1 MAEENSDFMNKIQSL
16 LNSDSLPENV
26 KEMLGNLNTNTNTDS
41 ATSHSSKENAQTNNI
56 SEETIANMMNMLK
69 NSNSTKEISS
79 SSSNIDMGTIL
90 KMKAIMDK
98 INSKDDPRAN
108 LLLSLKPYLNENRKG
123 KVEQY
128 IQLFNMSKI
137 MDIFQSNGGDK
148 KK

>member
-16 LNSDSLPENV
+16 LNSDSLPENI
-26 KEMLGNLNTNTNTDS
+26 KEMLGNLNTNTNNDN

-69 NSNSTKEISS
+69 NSSTKENTS

>member
-16 LNSDSLPENV
+16 LNSDSLPENI
-26 KEMLGNLNTNTNTDS
+26 KEMLENFNTNTNNDN

-69 NSNSTKEISS
+69 NSSTKENTS

>member
-26 KEMLGNLNTNTNTDS
+26 KEMLGNLNTNTNTDN

-69 NSNSTKEISS
+69 NSSTKENTS

>member
-16 LNSDSLPENV
+16 LNSDSLPGNI

-41 ATSHSSKENAQTNNI
+41 ATSHSSKENAQTNNL

-69 NSNSTKEISS
+69 NSSTKENTS

>member
-69 NSNSTKEISS
+69 NSNSTKENSS

-98 INSKDDPRAN
+98 INSKDDPRTN

>member
-16 LNSDSLPENV
+16 LNSDSLPENI
-26 KEMLGNLNTNTNTDS
+26 KEMLENLNTNTNNDN

-69 NSNSTKEISS
+69 NSSIKENTS

>member
-16 LNSDSLPENV
+16 LNSDSLPGNI

-69 NSNSTKEISS
+69 NSSTKENTS

>member
-16 LNSDSLPENV
+16 LNSDSLPENI
-26 KEMLGNLNTNTNTDS
+26 KEMLENLNTNTNNDN

-56 SEETIANMMNMLK
+56 SETIANMMNMLK
-69 NSNSTKEISS
+69 NSSTKENTS

>member
-16 LNSDSLPENV
+16 LNSDSLPENI
-26 KEMLGNLNTNTNTDS
+26 KEMLENLNTNTNNDN

-56 SEETIANMMNMLK
+56 PEETIANMMNMLK
-69 NSNSTKEISS
+69 NSSTKENTS

>member
-1 MAEENSDFMNKIQSL
+1 
-16 LNSDSLPENV
+16 
-26 KEMLGNLNTNTNTDS
+26 MLF
-41 ATSHSSKENAQTNNI
+41 K
-56 SEETIANMMNMLK
+56 
-69 NSNSTKEISS
+69 
-79 SSSNIDMGTIL
+79 
-90 KMKAIMDK
+90 DK

>member
-16 LNSDSLPENV
+16 LNSDSLPENI
-26 KEMLGNLNTNTNTDS
+26 KEMLENLNTNTNNDN

-56 SEETIANMMNMLK
+56 SEERIANMMNMLK
-69 NSNSTKEISS
+69 NSSTKENTS

>member
-1 MAEENSDFMNKIQSL
+1 
-16 LNSDSLPENV
+16 
-26 KEMLGNLNTNTNTDS
+26 
-41 ATSHSSKENAQTNNI
+41 
-56 SEETIANMMNMLK
+56 MMNMLK
-69 NSNSTKEISS
+69 NSSTKENTS